1 MIKHCWSRPDNFR
14 TPQNHHR
21 IQSTSYQLEKEQH
34 RLVGMHEGAL
44 NWEIRRSSYMVTGI
58 LWLHAPNYIP
68 KIDLDEHSYTYKFNQ
83 YQLTTRQFS
92 KSTAY
97 KTALYKYYKVY
108 IHSWQRYLSTY
119 IYILHGWNVLLYT
132 YYIWNNNWFC
142 CILHS
147 RQDQFTG

>member
-44 NWEIRRSSYMVTGI
+44 NWEIRRSSYIVTGI

-97 KTALYKYYKVY
+97 KTALYKYYKLYTQLTKVPVY
-108 IHSWQRYLSTY
+108 VH
-119 IYILHGWNVLLYT
+119 IYITWLKRSAIYVLYMK
-132 YYIWNNNWFC
+132 
-142 CILHS
+142 
-147 RQDQFTG
+147 